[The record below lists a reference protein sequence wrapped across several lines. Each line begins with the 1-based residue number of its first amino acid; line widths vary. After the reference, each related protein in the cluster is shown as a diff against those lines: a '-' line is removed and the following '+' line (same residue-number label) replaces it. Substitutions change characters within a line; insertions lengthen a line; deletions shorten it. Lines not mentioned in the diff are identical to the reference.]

1 MSSCALLVPG
11 LVLLGLMSGC
21 SSSDPP
27 SEGAGG
33 ALSSAGS
40 AARGADSS
48 AGNASAGAG
57 VPQSSAGS
65 TSAGAAGA
73 TASGDPEPA
82 SQMGMT
88 AAHNAARGRVMP
100 AASPEI
106 PPLMWSATIAT
117 TAQSWAERCVFEHS
131 GGKYGENIYASAG
144 KDASA
149 SDVVASWASE
159 AKDYD
164 YATNSCSGTC
174 GHYTQ
179 VVARRSVSLGCGV
192 AKCTKNSPFSG
203 FSDWQYWVCNYDP
216 PGNFNNEKPY

>member
-1 MSSCALLVPG
+1 
-11 LVLLGLMSGC
+11 
-21 SSSDPP
+21 
-27 SEGAGG
+27 
-33 ALSSAGS
+33 
-40 AARGADSS
+40 
-48 AGNASAGAG
+48 
-57 VPQSSAGS
+57 
-65 TSAGAAGA
+65 
-73 TASGDPEPA
+73 
-82 SQMGMT
+82 MT

-106 PPLMWSATIAT
+106 PPLIWSANIAT
-117 TAQSWAERCVFEHS
+117 TAQAWAERCVFEHS